1 MSNDDMDSML
11 FVRVA
16 DREFEPRRANQKTIK
31 LYM

>member
-11 FVRVA
+11 VVRVA
-16 DREFEPRRANQKTIK
+16 DREFEPRRVNQKAIK